1 MPSHRGDC
9 TDQHVSRDVRC
20 CRRKSAS
27 ASCPLAAA
35 MTSAPSRRS
44 GSVSSSET
52 GCDLMVREPLSV
64 LGGSRYIPA
73 QVGTDT
79 NVSRRMAIA
88 RASTSLRYSDT
99 GCRLSLATN
108 LVGVIEPAYWTFG
121 QCECPDA
128 WSRDA

>member
-9 TDQHVSRDVRC
+9 TDQHVSRDVGC

-52 GCDLMVREPLSV
+52 GCDLMGREPLSV

-73 QVGTDT
+73 QGGSHT
-79 NVSRRMAIA
+79 NITSRTMATV
-88 RASTSLRYSDT
+88 RESTLLRYS
-99 GCRLSLATN
+99 GIGAVFLASH
-108 LVGVIEPAYWTFG
+108 I
-121 QCECPDA
+121 
-128 WSRDA
+128 